1 MKNQSNQSIK
11 IFSVYFFTVIFSMIF
26 LGNVVIAEEENNNN
40 SSSLQ
45 QSLSN
50 KKNSKDLL
58 IPMPMGDFGSASERV
73 NINRNPFQDPAKS
86 EITNIDNLHAALQFK
101 GVALSGNKL
110 SAIIKTEDVQKFYE
124 VGDIMENG
132 FTIKSISYEDID
144 AEVNY
149 ETSTSDVTMDVNSI
163 QASYT
168 IAGMTLSLSNEE
180 YDNEA
185 YTVGNKLKE
194 TNLAMSIAF

>member
-1 MKNQSNQSIK
+1 
-11 IFSVYFFTVIFSMIF
+11 MIF
-26 LGNVVIAEEENNNN
+26 FGNVVTAEEENNNN

-86 EITNIDNLHAALQFK
+86 EITNIDNLHASLQFK

-110 SAIIKTEDVQKFYE
+110 SAIIKTEDIQKFYE

-132 FTIKSISYEDID
+132 FTIKSISYEDITVD
-144 AEVNY
+144 LSNGSKNY
-149 ETSTSDVTMDVNSI
+149 RL
-163 QASYT
+163 
-168 IAGMTLSLSNEE
+168 TLSN
-180 YDNEA
+180 
-185 YTVGNKLKE
+185 LK
-194 TNLAMSIAF
+194 NLI